1 MCLFGSTYMNTRTA
15 PDIWEAALGELQLQ
29 VSKPNYRT
37 WLEKTA
43 GLSYQDNLLVVSV
56 PNTFVAEYLDRSQ
69 RSLIEKTLIGI
80 LGSTDVR
87 VAFQVN
93 GHYPTANGVN
103 NGKFLPA
110 PPNRP
115 GLNPGYVFESFV
127 VGDTNRI
134 AYEAARE
141 VAANPGKSFNPLF
154 IYGGVGL
161 GKTHLLHA
169 VGHAALSRNM
179 QVVCVS
185 AEQFTNDFV
194 SSVRERRMEEFRTRY
209 RKLDVLLIDDISFL
223 SGKEQTE
230 ECFFHTFNELH
241 NAARQIVITS
251 NQPPKAMLLTEER
264 LRSRLEWG
272 LVVDVKMPDLPT
284 RLAIL
289 QAKVRQK
296 GADVSVDVLELL
308 AEQAK
313 HNIRELEGS
322 LNRIIAYAK
331 LLRASPTREMAEL
344 ALDSISAKEP
354 ASIEAGAPT
363 LLLQAVAE
371 TFRLTI
377 DDLKGPRRD
386 REAALARRVA
396 MYLLRQETGISVT
409 QIGEEMGGRD
419 VSAVTHAC
427 KKLASELE
435 TNNFLK
441 RKIEDIEKRLNS
453 PRGPSL

>member
-1 MCLFGSTYMNTRTA
+1 MGHSIYMNTATA
-15 PDIWEAALGELQLQ
+15 RDIWEAALGELQLQ

-37 WLEKTA
+37 WLEKTV
-43 GLSYQDNLLVVSV
+43 GLSYQDNLLIVSV
-56 PNTFVAEYLDRSQ
+56 PNTFVAEYLDRNQ

-80 LGSTDVR
+80 LGSTEVK
-87 VAFQVN
+87 VNFHVN
-93 GHYPTANGVN
+93 GHCPTLNGAS

-110 PPNRP
+110 P
-115 GLNPGYVFESFV
+115 LNHPLLNSGYIFDTFV

-134 AYEAARE
+134 AYESARE
-141 VAANPGKSFNPLF
+141 VAAKPGKSFNPLF
-154 IYGGVGL
+154 IFGGVGL

-169 VGHAALSRNM
+169 IGHAALSRNM
-179 QVVCVS
+179 QVACVS

-194 SSVRERRMEEFRTRY
+194 SSVRERRTEEFRTRY
-209 RKLDVLLIDDISFL
+209 RNLDVLLIDDISFL

-251 NQPPKAMLLTEER
+251 NQPPKAMKTEER

-272 LVVDVKMPDLPT
+272 LVVAIKPPDLST

-289 QAKVRQK
+289 QAKASQK
-296 GADVSVDVLELL
+296 GTPVSADVLELL

-313 HNIRELEGS
+313 QNIRELEGS

-331 LLRASPTREMAEL
+331 LLHTSPTREIAEL
-344 ALDSISAKEP
+344 ALESISAKEP

-363 LLLQAVAE
+363 FLLQTVAE
-371 TFRLTI
+371 TFCLTVN
-377 DDLKGPRRD
+377 DLKGPRRD
-386 REAALARRVA
+386 RETALARRVA

-409 QIGEEMGGRD
+409 QIGEELGGRD

-427 KKLASELE
+427 KKVVSELE
-435 TNNFLK
+435 TSNFLK
-441 RKIEDIEKRLNS
+441 RKIEEIGKKLTS
-453 PRGPSL
+453 PPDRTS

>member
-1 MCLFGSTYMNTRTA
+1 MDNRTA
-15 PDIWEAALGELQLQ
+15 RDIWEATLGELQLQ
-29 VSKPNYRT
+29 VSPPNYRT
-37 WLEKTA
+37 WFEKTV
-43 GLSYQDNLLVVSV
+43 GLNYQDNLLAVSV
-56 PNTFVAEYLDRSQ
+56 PNTFVAEYLDRNQ

-80 LGSTDVR
+80 LNSTEVR
-87 VAFQVN
+87 VTFQVN
-93 GHYPTANGVN
+93 GRCATPNSIT
-103 NGKFLPA
+103 GKFLPA
-110 PPNRP
+110 PLNRP
-115 GLNPGYVFESFV
+115 ALNSGYVFETFV

-134 AYEAARE
+134 AYESARE
-141 VAANPGKSFNPLF
+141 VAAKPGKSFNPLF
-154 IYGGVGL
+154 IFGGVGL

-169 VGHAALSRNM
+169 IGHAALSRNM
-179 QVVCVS
+179 QVACVS

-194 SSVRERRMEEFRTRY
+194 SSVRERRTEEFRTRY
-209 RKLDVLLIDDISFL
+209 RSLDVLLIDDISFL

-272 LVVDVKMPDLPT
+272 LVVAVKPPDLPT

-289 QAKVRQK
+289 QAKASQK
-296 GADVSVDVLELL
+296 GSPISADVLELL

-313 HNIRELEGS
+313 QNIRELEGS

-331 LLRASPTREMAEL
+331 LLHASPTREMAEL
-344 ALDSISAKEP
+344 ALESISAKEP

-363 LLLQAVAE
+363 LLLQTVAE

-386 REAALARRVA
+386 RETALARRVA

-409 QIGEEMGGRD
+409 QIGEELGGRD

-427 KKLASELE
+427 KKVVGELE

-441 RKIEDIEKRLNS
+441 RKIDEIEKKLTSPPDRNS
-453 PRGPSL
+453 